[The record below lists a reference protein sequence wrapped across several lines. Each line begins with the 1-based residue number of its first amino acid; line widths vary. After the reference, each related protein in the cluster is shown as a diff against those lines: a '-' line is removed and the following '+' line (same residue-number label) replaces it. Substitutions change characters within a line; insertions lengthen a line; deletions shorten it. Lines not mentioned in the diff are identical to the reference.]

1 MRWHIRTQG
10 SLWGLHHPSHR
21 VMVTVI
27 PVVVGFAVI
36 AAAAVG
42 DSQVA
47 ATATSQAGRASP
59 QQSSSAASGR
69 YMQLWDEA
77 VQAAQVWLDEHRD
90 LVENVNGTDGYKA
103 DCATDEHN
111 AAGGL
116 DTWDGTE
123 LNGRDLKEEA
133 AYDAKLLRPY
143 EDAFARLDAKLSV
156 LWPHGSAKWGKVQH
170 MWTNISAAITS
181 FVHAMDEVRDAGDSY
196 IAHDCNGASKAF
208 TKATQY
214 LLSGAPK
221 LKTGIAEA
229 KQLAQEADSEAQQK

>member
-1 MRWHIRTQG
+1 
-10 SLWGLHHPSHR
+10 
-21 VMVTVI
+21 MVTVI

-143 EDAFARLDAKLSV
+143 EDAFATLDAELSV

-181 FVHAMDEVRDAGDSY
+181 F
-196 IAHDCNGASKAF
+196 AHDCNGASKAF